1 MTGMSIKMTLNLK
14 TTCTAALITALVSTS
29 VSAGG
34 LSDAITEREPEI
46 VQAAPEAGIPVWVL
60 PAVGLLA
67 LAVIASSSGG
77 GGGGSSSDDDDNDP
91 PADDNDPPADDN
103 DPPSGDDNLG
113 NDK

>member
-1 MTGMSIKMTLNLK
+1 MTLNLK

-46 VQAAPEAGIPVWVL
+46 VQAAPQNGIPGWVL

-77 GGGGSSSDDDDNDP
+77 GGGSSDDDDDDNDNDP
-91 PADDNDPPADDN
+91 PADDVDPPADDV
-103 DPPSGDDNLG
+103 DPPADDSGDAVLG
-113 NDK
+113 DDK

>member
-1 MTGMSIKMTLNLK
+1 MPRMNTKMTLNLK

-34 LSDAITEREPEI
+34 LSDAITEREAEI
-46 VQAAPEAGIPVWVL
+46 VQAAPQNGIPGWVL

-77 GGGGSSSDDDDNDP
+77 GGGSSSDDDDDNDP
-91 PADDNDPPADDN
+91 PADD
-103 DPPSGDDNLG
+103 GDDAILG
-113 NDK
+113 DDK

>member
-1 MTGMSIKMTLNLK
+1 MTRMSIKMTLNLK

-46 VQAAPEAGIPVWVL
+46 VQAAPEAGIPAWVL

-77 GGGGSSSDDDDNDP
+77 GGGGGSSSDD
-91 PADDNDPPADDN
+91 DDNDPPADDN